1 MRIAI
6 IGSGISGLGAAWL
19 LHNTHDITLYEADS
33 RIGGHSNTIDVDY
46 DGVKFPVDT
55 GFIVYNESNYTNL
68 SALFSTLGVRSEASD
83 MSFAVSTGSGKMEW
97 GSDGLNAVFAQRRN
111 LFRPRFIATLMEIQR
126 FNNNAPIDLARGAL
140 DGLTLDA
147 YLNQNGY
154 SKNFRTNY
162 LFPMG
167 GAIWSMPEGGMQGFP
182 AESFVSFCNNHF
194 LLSRNRPRWRT
205 VSGGSR
211 EYVKKLTAPFADCIR
226 INSLVVRVCK
236 MNNKVLVQ
244 DAGGQQTLFDHVIIA
259 THSDQALRMLETPD
273 RLHRDIL
280 GHINYAPN
288 IAYVHRDAALMP
300 RLRKVWSSWNY
311 ISKNASR
318 PQLSVSYWMNRL
330 QNIDPDRPVFITLN
344 PDTPPK
350 PELTFAEIKYDH
362 VQYDMH
368 CLRAQRRLD
377 MIQGKNN
384 IWYCGAWTAH
394 GFHED
399 GLCSGL
405 AVAEKISGII
415 RPWAQ
420 SDTSAY
426 REAAE

>member
-19 LHNTHDITLYEADS
+19 LHKAHDITLYEADN
-33 RIGGHSNTIDVDY
+33 RIGGHSNTVDVDY
-46 DGVKFPVDT
+46 NGVQIPVDT
-55 GFIVYNESNYTNL
+55 GFIVYNEGNYPNL
-68 SALFSTLGVRSEASD
+68 TALFASLGVKSEVSD
-83 MSFAVSTGSGKMEW
+83 MSFAVSTGGGEIEW
-97 GSDGLNAVFAQRRN
+97 GSNSLNTIFAQRRN
-111 LFRPRFIATLMEIQR
+111 LFRPRFLSTLMEIQR
-126 FNNNAPIDLARGAL
+126 FNKNAPLDLQRGVL
-140 DGLTLDA
+140 EGLTLND
-147 YLNQNGY
+147 YLDRHGY
-154 SKNFRTNY
+154 SKNFRANY

-167 GAIWSMPEGGMQGFP
+167 GAIWSMPDSGMQGFP

-194 LLSRNRPRWRT
+194 LLSRARPRWRT

-211 EYVKKLTAPFADCIR
+211 EYIKKMTTLFADR
-226 INSLVVRVCK
+226 IQVNSPVVRVG
-236 MNNKVLVQ
+236 NAGGKVLVQ
-244 DAGGQQTLFDHVIIA
+244 DASGQQAFFDRVIIA
-259 THSDQALRMLETPD
+259 AHSNQALRMLDTPGK
-273 RLHRDIL
+273 LESDIL
-280 GHINYAPN
+280 GHVRYAPN
-288 IAYVHRDAALMP
+288 IAYVHRDTALMP

-311 ISKNASR
+311 ISNNSAN

-330 QNIDPDRPVFITLN
+330 QNISDAAPLFITLN
-344 PDTPPK
+344 PETPPK
-350 PELTFAEIKYDH
+350 PELTFTTIEYDH
-362 VQYDMH
+362 VQYDID

-377 MIQGKNN
+377 LIQGARN

-405 AVAEKISGII
+405 AVAEKISGIQ

-420 SDTSAY
+420 TAAQSF